1 MGTTFRLQNNL
12 VSFNLNTMNWK
23 INYWTILFA
32 VVALASSYLQF
43 FSKPAAAPAAET
55 PKTELAVQQATT
67 CTPTSIPNTLGNSR
81 SAKYLTEW
89 ANVQPANAK
98 IINPNVY
105 TFLLKKCELQQM
117 LAYTGTKDSVYAV
130 LGINSATTPTS
141 KDTIDLLFKVFSNST
156 TYQYFDFS
164 NPCPPDCNN

>member
-1 MGTTFRLQNNL
+1 
-12 VSFNLNTMNWK
+12 MNWK
-23 INYWTILFA
+23 FNNWTILF
-32 VVALASSYLQF
+32 VLVSLASAYLRF
-43 FSKPAAAPAAET
+43 FAKPAVAEAPAAA
-55 PKTELAVQQATT
+55 KTELSAQQATT
-67 CTPTSIPNTLGNSR
+67 CTPTSIPNSLGNSR

-89 ANVQPANAK
+89 ANVQPPNAK

-130 LGINSATTPTS
+130 LGINSASTPAS
-141 KDTIDLLFKVFSNST
+141 KDTIDLLFKVFSNNT

-164 NPCPPDCNN
+164 TPCPPDCNN